1 LIEQALYDA
10 KVINDPNFS
19 TQQPKRVTRTPKS
32 EQLLKKLILRNQLDM
47 STESLCDALVRIPSV
62 GIQKPTA

>member
-1 LIEQALYDA
+1 MEQALYDA
-10 KVINDPNFS
+10 KVISDPNFS
-19 TQQPKRVTRTPKS
+19 KQQPKRVTRTSKS

-47 STESLCDALVRIPSV
+47 STESLCDALVRILPV